1 MVQRDFLNS
10 IAGLKD
16 EVDSASSTFGSS
28 FFSVLFITLDYNL
41 GSYVYVDVIG
51 MNSVGGL
58 NTYGTNSLVLYS
70 EISSFD
76 GLNLV
81 EDLKSV
87 SVLL

>member
-1 MVQRDFLNS
+1 
-10 IAGLKD
+10 
-16 EVDSASSTFGSS
+16 
-28 FFSVLFITLDYNL
+28 
-41 GSYVYVDVIG
+41 VYVDVIG